1 MSEADHLWDNL
12 DLVFSRWGIS
22 EIPFTESAPTT
33 LRQAAQLREV
43 FTGRIQE
50 LETALTAFRGRE
62 RRRLLVYGWYGIG
75 KTAFIL
81 ELLSL
86 LRRKARDTL
95 ATYIS
100 LPREAEDLA
109 TFALVALAR
118 EMEDDEWAQ
127 HVLQQMGLRPRRRPV
142 EKRTEVDAKFVKTSE
157 ETVPVSPPQ
166 FPTLSFEDL
175 LGRALEKYKR
185 VVIAIDDLDK
195 QAPSRVREMLRSAQG
210 LLKGEASFILTS
222 HPAGLT
228 RDILT
233 RDLGL
238 IDTAIQLETLDNA
251 TTYRML
257 VNYLNSARPEHA
269 RRDPDDPRAV
279 MPFTPETA
287 HALCERSE
295 GVPRYLNRLGSYVLT
310 KAALLRADRIT
321 PEVLRQGLEY
331 TDSQLRS
338 QHLTSEDY
346 YVLELVLGKGS
357 VSDETVTLD
366 DLERLKVKEFNEIM
380 PILEKLVQLDLLRRL
395 PTEGAAEFGPSP
407 LLLGKSEKPS
417 QEKSSG
423 EGA

>member
-1 MSEADHLWDNL
+1 MSEAEHLWNNL
-12 DLVFSRWGIS
+12 DLVFSRWGIT
-22 EIPFTESAPTT
+22 EIPFTESAPTAP
-33 LRQAAQLREV
+33 RQAAQLREV

-50 LETALTAFRGRE
+50 LEIALTAFRGRE
-62 RRRLLVYGWYGIG
+62 RRRVLVYGWYGIG
-75 KTAFIL
+75 KTAFII
-81 ELLSL
+81 ELLGVL
-86 LRRKARDTL
+86 KRKAKNTL

-127 HVLQQMGLRPRRRPV
+127 HVLQQMGLRPRCRPV
-142 EKRTEVDAKFVKTSE
+142 EKRTEVDVKFVKTSE

-175 LGRALEKYKR
+175 LERAFEKYKR
-185 VVIAIDDLDK
+185 VIIAIDDLDK
-195 QAPSRVREMLRSAQG
+195 QSPSRVREMLRSAQG

-238 IDTAIQLETLDNA
+238 VDTAIQLKALDSD

-257 VNYLNSARPEHA
+257 VNYLNSARPKRA
-269 RRDPDDPRAV
+269 RRDPDDPLAV
-279 MPFTPETA
+279 APFTSETA
-287 HALCERSE
+287 HALCQRSE

-310 KAALLRADRIT
+310 QAALQRAERIT
-321 PEVLRQGLEY
+321 PEVLHQGLAY
-331 TDSQLRS
+331 ADSQLRS
-338 QHLTSEDY
+338 QHLTPEDY

-357 VSDETVTLD
+357 VSDETITLD
-366 DLERLKVKEFNEIM
+366 DLERLKVREFNEVM

-395 PTEGAAEFGPSP
+395 PAEGAAEFGPSP
-407 LLLGKSEKPS
+407 LLVNEEPPS
-417 QEKSSG
+417 RTT
-423 EGA
+423 